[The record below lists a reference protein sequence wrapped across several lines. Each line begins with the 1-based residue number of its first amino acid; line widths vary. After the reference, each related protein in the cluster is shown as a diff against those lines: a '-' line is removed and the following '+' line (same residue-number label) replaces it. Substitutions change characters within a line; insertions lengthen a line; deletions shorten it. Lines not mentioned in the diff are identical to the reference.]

1 MFDELKVKYFK
12 EITGFK
18 SLRGSLH
25 ALSNPGVKFAPGVN
39 SLRSLKKS
47 LILFTRNKRGEI
59 LPRPYFTRP

>member
-18 SLRGSLH
+18 SLRGCLH
-25 ALSNPGVKFAPGVN
+25 VLSHPGVKFAPGVKSHW
-39 SLRSLKKS
+39 SLRKS

-59 LPRPYFTRP
+59 LPRP